1 MNDKELQDL
10 ICYIKD
16 QFTNYHNNSP
26 WGYYNILIIN
36 ADTGTTFNFDLT
48 QNNSNDNITIVC
60 TEDITISILKDFPY
74 AFFANDLETLKDI
87 INYLLYNQELFA
99 PKISDDDLLNHCEY
113 SLEELIEEELKD
125 F

>member
-26 WGYYNILIIN
+26 RGYYNILIIN

-60 TEDITISILKDFPY
+60 TKDITISILKDFPY
-74 AFFANDLETLKDI
+74 AFFANDLENLKDV